1 MVRYEL
7 VDRIQKGEIMAT
19 KIQRVDY
26 FHATVRDRPGEAYR
40 LLSQLAGSGV
50 SLLAF
55 SAIPAGPEH
64 TQLMLF
70 PKSTD
75 ILMRMAG
82 GAGLVLTGPQHAFLM
97 QGDDEL
103 GALAETHRK
112 LFDANVNVYAS
123 TGVADGQGG
132 YGYVIYVR
140 GEDFEEA
147 ARALGV

>member
-1 MVRYEL
+1 
-7 VDRIQKGEIMAT
+7 MAT
-19 KIQRVDY
+19 NIQRVDY
-26 FHATVRDRPGEAYR
+26 YHATVRDRPGEAFR
-40 LLSQLAGSGV
+40 MLSQLAGSGV

-70 PKSTD
+70 PKSPD
-75 ILMRMAG
+75 KLMRAAG
-82 GAGLVLTGPQHAFLM
+82 AAGLILTGPQHALLI

-103 GALAETHRK
+103 GVLAESHRK
-112 LFDANVNVYAS
+112 LFDASVNVYAS

-140 GEDFEEA
+140 SDDFEEA

>member
-1 MVRYEL
+1 
-7 VDRIQKGEIMAT
+7 MAT

-40 LLSQLAGSGV
+40 LLSQLASSGV

-70 PKSTD
+70 PKSPD
-75 ILMRMAG
+75 SLMRAAG
-82 GAGLVLTGPQHAFLM
+82 VTGMVLTGPQHAFLI

-103 GALAETHRK
+103 GALAETHRR

-140 GEDFEEA
+140 SDDFEDA

>member
-1 MVRYEL
+1 
-7 VDRIQKGEIMAT
+7 MAT
-19 KIQRVDY
+19 QIQRVEY
-26 FHATVRDRPGEAYR
+26 YHATVRDRPGEAYR
-40 LLSQLAGSGV
+40 LLSQLASSGV

-70 PKSTD
+70 PKSPD
-75 ILMRMAG
+75 NLMRAAG
-82 GAGLVLTGPQHAFLM
+82 ASGLVLTGPQHALLI

-103 GALAETHRK
+103 GALSETHRK

-140 GEDFEEA
+140 SEDYEDA

>member
-1 MVRYEL
+1 
-7 VDRIQKGEIMAT
+7 MAT

-26 FHATVRDRPGEAYR
+26 YHATVTDRPGEAYH

-70 PKSTD
+70 PKHPDKLIRS
-75 ILMRMAG
+75 AG
-82 GAGLVLTGPQHAFLM
+82 ASGLVLTGPQHALLI

-103 GALAETHRK
+103 GALAESHRS

-140 GEDFEEA
+140 SEDFEAA

>member
-1 MVRYEL
+1 
-7 VDRIQKGEIMAT
+7 MAT
-19 KIQRVDY
+19 NIQRVDY
-26 FHATVRDRPGEAYR
+26 FHAAVTDRPGEAYR
-40 LLSQLAGSGV
+40 LLSELASSGV

-70 PKSTD
+70 PKSPD
-75 ILMRMAG
+75 ALMRVAG
-82 GAGLVLTGPQHAFLM
+82 AAGLVLTGPQHALLI

-103 GALAETHRK
+103 GALAESHRA

-140 GEDFEEA
+140 SEDFEEA